1 MEKLNKQYLKQL
13 SHYSWLTLI
22 SIISILGVSA
32 VFYLLAILFS
42 GHIDVEAVSI
52 SIGGGNL
59 VAMLA
64 FLSDVMVLVLVIFC
78 ICTPYQI
85 FKEAIAN
92 GVSRWTNWL
101 AHHLMVITVLVVAW
115 LMNALIELLQSG
127 TVTWSQQ
134 WAIIISMLIG
144 VTTAGALGNLYGL
157 MSMRWK
163 IILTIA
169 LLASF
174 FVLCWLVVRLVLLVT
189 PERAVMMIQSINHP
203 IVWNGLGLIWVA
215 LMVGID
221 YLCAMHI
228 QLRRD

>member
-42 GHIDVEAVSI
+42 GHID

-59 VAMLA
+59 VSMLA
-64 FLSDVMVLVLVIFC
+64 FLRDVMVLVLVIFS

-174 FVLCWLVVRLVLLVT
+174 FVLCWLVVRLALLVT
-189 PERAVMMIQSINHP
+189 PERVVMMIQSINHP

-221 YLCAMHI
+221 YLCALHM

>member
-42 GHIDVEAVSI
+42 GHID

-59 VAMLA
+59 VSMLA
-64 FLSDVMVLVLVIFC
+64 FLRDVMVLVLVIFS

-174 FVLCWLVVRLVLLVT
+174 FVLCWLVVRLALLVT
-189 PERAVMMIQSINHP
+189 PERVVMIIQSINHP

-221 YLCAMHI
+221 YLCALHM

>member
-22 SIISILGVSA
+22 AIISILGVSA

-42 GHIDVEAVSI
+42 GHIEVEAGSI
-52 SIGGGNL
+52 SIDGGNL
-59 VAMLA
+59 VSMLA
-64 FLSDVMVLVLVIFC
+64 FLSDMMVLVLVFFS
-78 ICTPYQI
+78 ICT
-85 FKEAIAN
+85 
-92 GVSRWTNWL
+92 
-101 AHHLMVITVLVVAW
+101 HHLMVITVLVVAW
-115 LMNALIELLQSG
+115 LMNALIELLHSG

-174 FVLCWLVVRLVLLVT
+174 FVLCWLAVRLVLLVT

-221 YLCAMHI
+221 YLCALHM

>member
-42 GHIDVEAVSI
+42 GHIDVSI

-59 VAMLA
+59 VSMLA
-64 FLSDVMVLVLVIFC
+64 FLRDVMVLVLVIFS

-163 IILTIA
+163 IILTID

-174 FVLCWLVVRLVLLVT
+174 FVLCWLVVRLALLVT
-189 PERAVMMIQSINHP
+189 PERVVMMIQSINHP

-221 YLCAMHI
+221 YLCALHM

>member
-42 GHIDVEAVSI
+42 GHIDVSI

-59 VAMLA
+59 VSMLA
-64 FLSDVMVLVLVIFC
+64 FLRDVMVLVLVIFS

-115 LMNALIELLQSG
+115 LMNALIKLLQSG

-169 LLASF
+169 LLASL
-174 FVLCWLVVRLVLLVT
+174 FVLCWLVVRLALLVT
-189 PERAVMMIQSINHP
+189 PERVVMMIQSINHP

-221 YLCAMHI
+221 YLCALHM

>member
-42 GHIDVEAVSI
+42 GHIDVSI

-59 VAMLA
+59 VSMLA
-64 FLSDVMVLVLVIFC
+64 FLRDVMVLVLVIFS

-115 LMNALIELLQSG
+115 LMNALIKLLQSG

-144 VTTAGALGNLYGL
+144 VTTAGALGKLYGL

-174 FVLCWLVVRLVLLVT
+174 FVLCWLVVRLALLVT
-189 PERAVMMIQSINHP
+189 PERVVMMIQSINHP

-221 YLCAMHI
+221 YLCALHM

>member
-42 GHIDVEAVSI
+42 GQID

-59 VAMLA
+59 VSMLA
-64 FLSDVMVLVLVIFC
+64 FLRDVMVLVLVIFS

-174 FVLCWLVVRLVLLVT
+174 FVLCWLVVRLALLVT
-189 PERAVMMIQSINHP
+189 PERVVMMIQSINHP

-221 YLCAMHI
+221 YLCALHM

>member
-13 SHYSWLTLI
+13 SDYSWLTLI

-42 GHIDVEAVSI
+42 GHIDVSI

-59 VAMLA
+59 VSMLA
-64 FLSDVMVLVLVIFC
+64 FLRDVMVLVLVIFS

-115 LMNALIELLQSG
+115 LMNALIKLLQSG

-174 FVLCWLVVRLVLLVT
+174 FVLCWLVVRLALLVT
-189 PERAVMMIQSINHP
+189 PERVVMMIQSINHP

-221 YLCAMHI
+221 YLCALHM

>member
-64 FLSDVMVLVLVIFC
+64 FLSDVMVLVLVIFS

-127 TVTWSQQ
+127 TVTWIQQ

-157 MSMRWK
+157 
-163 IILTIA
+163 
-169 LLASF
+169 
-174 FVLCWLVVRLVLLVT
+174 
-189 PERAVMMIQSINHP
+189 
-203 IVWNGLGLIWVA
+203 
-215 LMVGID
+215 
-221 YLCAMHI
+221 

>member
-22 SIISILGVSA
+22 AIISILGVSA

-42 GHIDVEAVSI
+42 GHIEVEAGSI
-52 SIGGGNL
+52 SIDGGNL
-59 VAMLA
+59 VSMLA
-64 FLSDVMVLVLVIFC
+64 FLSDMMVLVLVFFS

-127 TVTWSQQ
+127 TVTWIQQ

-144 VTTAGALGNLYGL
+144 VTTPGSTNA
-157 MSMRWK
+157 R
-163 IILTIA
+163 
-169 LLASF
+169 
-174 FVLCWLVVRLVLLVT
+174 VT
-189 PERAVMMIQSINHP
+189 PF
-203 IVWNGLGLIWVA
+203 
-215 LMVGID
+215 
-221 YLCAMHI
+221 
-228 QLRRD
+228 

>member
-22 SIISILGVSA
+22 AIISILGVSA

-42 GHIDVEAVSI
+42 GHIEVEAGSI
-52 SIGGGNL
+52 SIDGGNL
-59 VAMLA
+59 VSMLA
-64 FLSDVMVLVLVIFC
+64 FLSDMMVLVLVFFS

-174 FVLCWLVVRLVLLVT
+174 SSSAGWRCAWSCWSPLSGR
-189 PERAVMMIQSINHP
+189 S
-203 IVWNGLGLIWVA
+203 
-215 LMVGID
+215 
-221 YLCAMHI
+221 
-228 QLRRD
+228 